1 MGLLSTTGSNLSA
14 QDEKLTKEEIQ
25 ELKEY
30 FDWEQSTF
38 KNPIINPQY
47 NNSENLKA
55 VNKKSH
61 GKNKLPFLWMYM
73 TKF

>member
-1 MGLLSTTGSNLSA
+1 MGLLSTAGSNLSA

-55 VNKKSH
+55 VNKKAMGRTSYRSF
-61 GKNKLPFLWMYM
+61 GCI
-73 TKF
+73 

>member
-1 MGLLSTTGSNLSA
+1 MGLLSTAGSNLSA

-30 FDWEQSTF
+30 FNWEQSTF
-38 KNPIINPQY
+38 KDPIINPQY

-55 VNKKSH
+55 VDKKAMGRTSFRSF
-61 GKNKLPFLWMYM
+61 GCI
-73 TKF
+73 

>member
-1 MGLLSTTGSNLSA
+1 MTIKTLIIMGLLSTTGSNLSA

-30 FDWEQSTF
+30 FNWEQSTF

-47 NNSENLKA
+47 NNS
-55 VNKKSH
+55 
-61 GKNKLPFLWMYM
+61 
-73 TKF
+73 